1 MASSTYNYTPHYNC
15 VQSKVTESP
24 SINVKACATFTYV
37 DECKQTSPWTRSI
50 YGSVQTLRTGSYLF
64 SFLLHLPPMYASCIR
79 FATCSNKRSYRESR
93 NNEKKLVVAV
103 ALPSLVKMAHLYNL
117 IQTSINSFTTFFL
130 SFFFLF
136 MESNEERY
144 SG

>member
-1 MASSTYNYTPHYNC
+1 
-15 VQSKVTESP
+15 
-24 SINVKACATFTYV
+24 
-37 DECKQTSPWTRSI
+37 
-50 YGSVQTLRTGSYLF
+50 
-64 SFLLHLPPMYASCIR
+64 MYASCIR
-79 FATCSNKRSYRESR
+79 FATCSNKRSYGESR

-144 SG
+144 SA